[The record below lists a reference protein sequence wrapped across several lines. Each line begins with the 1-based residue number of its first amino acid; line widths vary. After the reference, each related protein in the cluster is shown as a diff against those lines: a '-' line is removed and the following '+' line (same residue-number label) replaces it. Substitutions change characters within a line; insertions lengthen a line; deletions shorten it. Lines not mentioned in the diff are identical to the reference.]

1 MEVYQIISLVVSIL
15 TLCGFGYIAKNFW
28 SDRRE
33 AKKNKTAEAKE
44 RMKRE
49 NQQQIREV
57 VEEVV
62 APIKE
67 DLKEVKEDLKND
79 KTSTIVSLRAT
90 MKQLRDKYCAQG
102 YVDTGDRAT
111 WRELYNDYV
120 ALGGNNFKEFVNGW
134 KEDVESLPKEPVQGE
149 K

>member
-44 RMKRE
+44 RTKKE
-49 NQQQIREV
+49 NQQQVREV

-67 DLKEVKEDLKND
+67 TLREVESELKTNKI
-79 KTSTIVSLRAT
+79 STTVSLRAT
-90 MKQLRDKYCAQG
+90 MKELRDKYKAQG
-102 YVDTGDRAT
+102 FADTGDKAT
-111 WRELYNDYV
+111 WRELYKDYA
-120 ALGGNNFKEFVNGW
+120 ALGGNNFKDFVDGW
-134 KEDVESLPKEPVQGE
+134 KEDVESLPKEPPQN
-149 K
+149 KK

>member
-44 RMKRE
+44 RAKKE

-62 APIKE
+62 APIKK

-79 KTSTIVSLRAT
+79 KVSTIVSLRAT
-90 MKQLRDKYCAQG
+90 MKQLRDKYRAQG

-111 WRELYNDYV
+111 WKELYNDY
-120 ALGGNNFKEFVNGW
+120 ASLGGNNFKEYVDSW
-134 KEDVESLPKEPVQGE
+134 KEDIESLPKEPSQN
-149 K
+149 KK

>member
-28 SDRRE
+28 ADRRE

-44 RMKRE
+44 RIRRE

-67 DLKEVKEDLKND
+67 DLREVKKDV
-79 KTSTIVSLRAT
+79 KTGKVSTVVSLRAT
-90 MKQLRDKYCAQG
+90 MKQLRDKYRAQG

-111 WRELYNDYV
+111 WKELYNDY
-120 ALGGNNFKEFVNGW
+120 ASLGGNNFKEYVNSW
-134 KEDVESLPKEPVQGE
+134 KEDVESLPKEPPQN
-149 K
+149 KK

>member
-1 MEVYQIISLVVSIL
+1 MEVYQIISLVLSIL

-28 SDRRE
+28 ADRRE
-33 AKKNKTAEAKE
+33 TKKNKTAEAKE
-44 RMKRE
+44 RIRRE

-67 DLKEVKEDLKND
+67 DLREVKKDV
-79 KTSTIVSLRAT
+79 KTGKVSTVVSLRAT
-90 MKQLRDKYCAQG
+90 MKQLRDKYRAQG
-102 YVDTGDRAT
+102 YADTGDRAT
-111 WRELYNDYV
+111 WKELYNDY
-120 ALGGNNFKEFVNGW
+120 ASLGGNNFKEYVNSW
-134 KEDVESLPKEPVQGE
+134 KEDVESLPKEPPQNR

>member
-1 MEVYQIISLVVSIL
+1 
-15 TLCGFGYIAKNFW
+15 
-28 SDRRE
+28 
-33 AKKNKTAEAKE
+33 
-44 RMKRE
+44 MKRE

-111 WRELYNDYV
+111 WRELYKGYV